1 MKVLRRTE
9 EDEEKLVDT
18 FTFEAEDRAD
28 EVMLR
33 GILGGIGGFYRNFTY
48 EGRRLTNQTTERN
61 QQ

>member
-1 MKVLRRTE
+1 MKVHRRTE

-33 GILGGIGGFYRNFTY
+33 GILGGIGGIYRNFTD
-48 EGRRLTNQTTERN
+48 EDED
-61 QQ
+61 